1 MGYGGWGM
9 VVRYGGSRYG
19 GWGFGE
25 GEDGDERTMAAVVM
39 GAGTGWIQGT
49 RRDIVVGRR

>member
-1 MGYGGWGM
+1 M

-49 RRDIVVGRR
+49 RCDIMVGRR